1 MNTTEAVGR
10 EFRVVAETT
19 TGGHAL
25 VCLAET
31 RRQAAAKAR
40 LFARHDRL
48 PDAACWVWLEWWN
61 GVRWVLVRTGRKELP
76 VPRVT
81 RPRPVAR

>member
-1 MNTTEAVGR
+1 MTTETVGG

-19 TGGHAL
+19 TGGEAL

-48 PDAACWVWLEWWN
+48 PDGAEWLRLDWWN
-61 GVRWVLVRTGRKELP
+61 GVRWVAVRTGRKELP
-76 VPRVT
+76 VPRVV
-81 RPRPVAR
+81 RPRVAAR